1 MKKQL
6 SLEQTKNL
14 LVELYKQ
21 QSLTV
26 DHLPYTDEFECIYNL
41 ISLRSRDNLR
51 HLNRHAVWE
60 LLIFLRKAGRLEL
73 KDKPSKPTAK
83 PLQKGLFE
91 ELRGKV

>member
-1 MKKQL
+1 MKKL
-6 SLEQTKNL
+6 SLVQVKNL
-14 LVELYKQ
+14 LVKLYGE

-26 DHLPYTDEFECIYNL
+26 DHLPYTDEFEHMHKVVL
-41 ISLRSRDNLR
+41 ERSETP
-51 HLNRHAVWE
+51 LNYHAVWE

-91 ELRGKV
+91 ELRGKA